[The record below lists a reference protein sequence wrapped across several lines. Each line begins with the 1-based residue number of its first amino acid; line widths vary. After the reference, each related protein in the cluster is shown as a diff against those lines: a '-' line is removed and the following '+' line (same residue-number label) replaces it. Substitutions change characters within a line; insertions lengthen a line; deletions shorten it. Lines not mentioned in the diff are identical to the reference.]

1 VKTGRAAPC
10 RPWGSI
16 PAAAVITAIWWL
28 VARSSGQGWVQALG
42 EVVFGGLVVGVIG
55 PWLVVRRIDVAVADS
70 PADAVAGLP
79 VEFRLTRSGPARITL
94 AGAGG
99 PEAAGDTLVVTFPR
113 HGVHS
118 SLTLEVA
125 TAAPFGL
132 QWWGRRVTVPL
143 ARPLH
148 VAPRRG
154 RRRHD
159 LRGTAGE
166 DSEGLRARPASAGE
180 MRAPRPYRSGD
191 GRNLVHWPATAH
203 TGELMV
209 RDLEELHGP
218 PAEMVVVLPADP
230 DAAEALAE
238 GAMAEILAFLEAERP
253 VLLTTTEVSG
263 ARTAMV
269 ADRRTAGRRL
279 AAAVAG
285 AGL

>member
-1 VKTGRAAPC
+1 MTKGRAAPC

-16 PAAAVITAIWWL
+16 PGAVGITAIWWL
-28 VARSSGQGWVQALG
+28 VAHSSGQGWVQALG

-55 PWLVVRRIDVAVADS
+55 PWLVVRRIEVSVTDS

-79 VEFRLTRSGPARITL
+79 VEFRLATSRAARVTL
-94 AGAGG
+94 AEPGG
-99 PEAAGDTLVVTFPR
+99 PEASGDSLVMTFPR
-113 HGVHS
+113 HGLHT

-125 TAAPFGL
+125 TASPFGL
-132 QWWGRRVTVPL
+132 QWWGRQITVPL
-143 ARPLH
+143 TRPLH

-154 RRRHD
+154 RGREG
-159 LRGTAGE
+159 LVATAGE
-166 DSEGLRARPASAGE
+166 ETEGLRARPASAGE

-218 PAEMVVVLPADP
+218 PAEMVVVLPPDP
-230 DAAEALAE
+230 VAAEATAE
-238 GAMAEILAFLEAERP
+238 AAMAEILAFLEADRP
-253 VLLTTTEVSG
+253 VLLTTTERSG
-263 ARTAMV
+263 TRTAVV

-279 AAAVAG
+279 AAAVTGPA
-285 AGL
+285 

>member
-1 VKTGRAAPC
+1 MTKGRAAPC

-16 PAAAVITAIWWL
+16 PGAVAITAIWWL
-28 VARSSGQGWVQALG
+28 VAHSSGQGWVQALG
-42 EVVFGGLVVGVIG
+42 EVAFGGLVVGVIG
-55 PWLVVRRIDVAVADS
+55 PWLVVRRIEVSVTDS

-79 VEFRLTRSGPARITL
+79 VEFRLTTSRAARITL
-94 AGAGG
+94 AHPGG
-99 PEAAGDTLVVTFPR
+99 TEATGDTLVVTFPR
-113 HGVHS
+113 HGLHS

-132 QWWGRRVTVPL
+132 QWWGRRINVPL

-154 RRRHD
+154 RGRQG

-166 DSEGLRARPASAGE
+166 EAEGLRARPTSAGE

-209 RDLEELHGP
+209 RDLEELHAP
-218 PAEMVVVLPADP
+218 PAEVVVVLSRDP
-230 DAAEALAE
+230 VAAEAAAE
-238 GAMAEILAFLEAERP
+238 AAMAEILAFVEADRP
-253 VLLTTTEVSG
+253 VLLTTTESSG
-263 ARTAMV
+263 TTTAMV

-279 AAAVAG
+279 AAAVPGQA
-285 AGL
+285 